1 MEKTIELTMKERAV
15 LLGMLPVEGSKLQ
28 QIIVKDLLDKI
39 RFTEQ
44 EEKEFKIVRSDTAI
58 NWNDKAAKMTF
69 KFSLNAPEISILKEV
84 SADTDKNKKVN
95 QHNLSLILKI
105 DQL

>member
-15 LLGMLPVEGSKLQ
+15 LLGMLPAEGSKLQ
-28 QIIVKDLLDKI
+28 QVIIKELLEKI

-44 EEKEFKIVRSDTAI
+44 EEKEFKIVRTDTSI

-69 KFSLNAPEISILKEV
+69 KYPLNAPEISILKEV
-84 SADTDKNKKVN
+84 SADTDKNKKVS

-105 DQL
+105 DSL